1 MVDNKIKVYHNT
13 QVQIRFNDIDIA
25 GHVNNAVHLYYFDYG
40 RMQYFNKI
48 FEQIINWGEKG
59 FVIVNINI
67 DYFKPIYLDEEIIVE
82 TKINK
87 IGNKSIEMVQ
97 QIRLKNNIEEI
108 KSTNKTIL
116 VGYHYKKNYSFEI
129 PDKWKKCIMDFEKV

>member
-1 MVDNKIKVYHNT
+1 MSIPIKFYHNT

-25 GHVNNAVHLYYFDYG
+25 GHVNNAIHLHYFDYG
-40 RMQYFNKI
+40 RIQYFNKV
-48 FEQIINWGEKG
+48 FKQIINWREEG

-67 DYFKPIYLDEEIIVE
+67 DYFKPICLDEEIIVE

-87 IGNKSIEMVQ
+87 IGKKSIEMIQ
-97 QIRLKNNIEEI
+97 QICLKNNIEEI

-116 VGYHYKKNYSFEI
+116 VGYNYKKNYSFEI
-129 PDKWKKCIMDFEKV
+129 PDKWKKCIMDFEKA